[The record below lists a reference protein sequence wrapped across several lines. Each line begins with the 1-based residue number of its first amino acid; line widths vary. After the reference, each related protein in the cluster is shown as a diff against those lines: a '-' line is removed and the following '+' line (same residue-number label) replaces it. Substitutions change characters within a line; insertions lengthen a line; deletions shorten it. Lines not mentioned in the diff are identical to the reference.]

1 MRSRNRRG
9 AFLAC
14 WKLDTVFRNC
24 LSQICFIGGEKYA
37 GEGGGGYATTPE
49 QTNNTC
55 TLVNGAYSMLA
66 TSVFVRI
73 FYKRRISN
81 LSK

>member
-1 MRSRNRRG
+1 MPGR
-9 AFLAC
+9 
-14 WKLDTVFRNC
+14 
-24 LSQICFIGGEKYA
+24 
-37 GEGGGGYATTPE
+37 GGGYATTPE

-81 LSK
+81 RCLLYA